1 MRTSTHD
8 DGYLAGVT
16 RLDAAVLG
24 LNLDGLTL
32 RFISGRDI
40 ELLALTRQ
48 EILSAVEEAC
58 GAQGR
63 GQVVLEPRVH
73 LVPPNGGRGHFN
85 VLRGHLSP
93 QNVSGVKVVGD
104 FVENYRLGL
113 PSELALITLYDPE
126 TGSPVCIVDGTMI
139 TSARTGAMTALGAKH
154 LARADSK
161 VLGHL
166 GARGTAWWNVTMLD
180 DIFDFEEIRV
190 TSRRPESRQEFAR
203 TLSDHLG
210 KVVRSVATVEEAL
223 VGADIMVEATRLT
236 EPTVLLRTEW
246 VTPGTLVIPY
256 GTVSAVELS
265 LTDVMDKIV
274 VDDWGQAAAGRFG
287 ALRRHVDEG
296 LLTRDTLHAELGE
309 IVAGSAPGRERP
321 EERILFWHRGLATSD
336 IAVAHLI
343 WQRAAEA
350 GLGTVLTYH

>member
-1 MRTSTHD
+1 MK
-8 DGYLAGVT
+8 
-16 RLDAAVLG
+16 
-24 LNLDGLTL
+24 LNRLTL
-32 RFISGRDI
+32 RFISGPDI
-40 ELLALTRQ
+40 ERLELSRQ

-58 GAQGR
+58 AAQGR

-73 LVPPNGGRGHFN
+73 LVPPNEGRGHFN

-126 TGSPVCIVDGTMI
+126 TGSPVCIVDCTMI

-154 LARADSK
+154 LARPDSK

-180 DIFDFEEIRV
+180 DLFDFEEIRV
-190 TSRRPESRQEFAR
+190 TSRRPESRQEFSRA
-203 TLSDHLG
+203 LSDHLG
-210 KVVRSVATVEEAL
+210 KVVRAVATAEEAL

-236 EPTVLLRTEW
+236 EPAALLRTEW
-246 VTPGTLVIPY
+246 VTPGTLVVPY

-274 VDDWGQAAAGRFG
+274 VDDWGQAASGKFG

-309 IVAGSAPGRERP
+309 IVAGNAPGRERP

-350 GLGTVLTYH
+350 DFGTVLTYH